1 MTNNTQKSQA
11 IEAFLNA
18 KTYAL
23 VGVSR
28 DNKKFSNTVFREL
41 LKKNWNVIPVNPV
54 VDSIEGHKCYK
65 SLSDVPV
72 QIDAVISMAPKDKTD
87 EITAQVVKGNIKLF
101 WIHQKLDT
109 PESLSLCEANNITCI
124 TGECIL
130 MFADPVGSF
139 HKFHRWIKKVFGSY
153 PM

>member
-1 MTNNTQKSQA
+1 MTNNQQKSKD

-18 KTYAL
+18 KTIAL

-41 LKKNWNVIPVNPV
+41 LKKKWNVIPVNPV
-54 VDSIEGHKCYK
+54 VESIEGCTCYPT
-65 SLSDVPV
+65 LAEIPV

-87 EITAQVVKGNIKLF
+87 EITAQLVKRGIKLF

-109 PESLSLCEANNITCI
+109 PAALKLCNENNITCI

-139 HKFHRWIKKVFGSY
+139 HKFHRWIKKVFGTY
-153 PM
+153 PA